1 MVFMGGLGHGLADGG
16 PSTRDIM
23 ELIRK
28 LEKQKIKIT
37 IIQLIEATNTRK

>member
-28 LEKQKIKIT
+28 LFD
-37 IIQLIEATNTRK
+37 RKTDDKNNNYSVDRSNKY